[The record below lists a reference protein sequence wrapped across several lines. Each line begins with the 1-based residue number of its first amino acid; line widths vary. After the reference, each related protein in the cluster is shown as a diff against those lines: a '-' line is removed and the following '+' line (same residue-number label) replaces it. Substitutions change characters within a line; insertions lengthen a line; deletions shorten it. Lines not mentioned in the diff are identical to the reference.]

1 MGGIGADLEKICG
14 SRDQRRTSLAEPI
27 CGGFMAVGKRT
38 ESGYFGKLSSGVR
51 KL

>member
-14 SRDQRRTSLAEPI
+14 SRHQRRMSLAEPI
-27 CGGFMAVGKRT
+27 YGGTVAVGKWA
-38 ESGYFGKLSSGVR
+38 ESGDFGQPSSGVR